1 VMDLPHHHRNWT
13 MAECRSVN
21 FAGMHEG
28 SMGRTS
34 MSYWILVVTARRPFA
49 TCWKQAVVAKPS
61 PLGSSPGYRTEGGSG
76 FRLGV

>member
-1 VMDLPHHHRNWT
+1 MDLPRHRRNWT

-21 FAGMHEG
+21 FAGMREG
-28 SMGRTS
+28 DMGQTS
-34 MSYWILVVTARRPFA
+34 MSYWILVATTRLRSA